1 MKTAALVLLLSA
13 ITFVGTSCQKDDMST
28 GNIQATATSGNWRVS
43 LFKDSG
49 NDETGDFNGYS
60 FTFNSDGSV
69 TATKGGTT
77 KTGSWS
83 TSSNKFNIDLGP
95 KDNINKPLGELT
107 DDWKILSSNASEI
120 RLADDNVSATEFLT
134 FSKN

>member
-1 MKTAALVLLLSA
+1 MRTAALFFLLSA
-13 ITFVGTSCQKDDMST
+13 ITFIGTSCQKDDMSS

-60 FTFNSDGSV
+60 FTFNSDGTIS
-69 TATKGGTT
+69 ATKGATT
-77 KTGSWS
+77 KTGSWW

-95 KDNINKPLGELT
+95 KDNTNKPLGELT
-107 DDWKILSSNASEI
+107 DDWKILSSNSSEI
-120 RLADDNVSATEFLT
+120 RLADDKASPDEFLT
-134 FSKN
+134 FTKN